1 MEKELNDDIYRYR
14 LILQAN
20 PKDFDKIITYI
31 EKTKNYVQFIR
42 EEKINAKS

>member
-1 MEKELNDDIYRYR
+1 MKKELDNDIYEYR

-20 PKDFDKIITYI
+20 SKDFDKIIFYI

-42 EEKINAKS
+42 GGKINC